1 MDLTTIIT
9 DIFNTIPW
17 QTIMGIMFAAICIG
31 VIKRYWDNL
40 SSYLMFRSNK
50 DLGKNVKVI
59 VNGQEGFIV
68 QATWRFIY
76 VRIVA
81 SGNELIIPI
90 TKWTNQKWEICKNGK
105 RSSS

>member
-1 MDLTTIIT
+1 MDLTKIIT

-31 VIKRYWDNL
+31 VMKRYYDNI
-40 SSYLMFRSNK
+40 SSYLMFKSNK

-68 QATWRFIY
+68 QATWRFLY
-76 VRIVA
+76 VRLTS

-105 RSSS
+105 KST

>member
-9 DIFNTIPW
+9 DIFNMIPW
-17 QTIMGIMFAAICIG
+17 QTLIGIFVAA
-31 VIKRYWDNL
+31 VIVGIAKRYWDNL

-68 QATWRFIY
+68 QITWRFIY
-76 VRIVA
+76 VRIVE

-105 RSSS
+105 RSS

>member
-1 MDLTTIIT
+1 MDITAIFT
-9 DIFNTIPW
+9 DIFNSVPW
-17 QTIMGIMFAAICIG
+17 KTLFSIFFAAICIG
-31 VIKRYWDNL
+31 VIKRYYDNI
-40 SSYLMFRSNK
+40 SSYLMFKSNK

-68 QATWRFIY
+68 QATWKFIY
-76 VRIVA
+76 VRLTE

-105 RSSS
+105 RSK